1 MDHIEKILI
10 LITVSLPIL
19 LLLNLLN
26 KNVCKYY
33 PIVFAL
39 RYTLVLLLPRDY
51 GDTANDFI
59 YLQIISTFIMT
70 VFNLWVSAFAFMV
83 PVGAS
88 IAAQVIHYGE
98 DSNPGSLVLK
108 SMFVCLF
115 FALNFLVIVSVIFSM
130 GNLVVKN
137 HVLLKGNEKLLN
149 SLKQGLI
156 IAQSNDG
163 ELVFANAA
171 AKQLSR

>member
-1 MDHIEKILI
+1 MRSLKFAMCKNLPTKAHKKAWLSVERLFIYRSNTYVAITFFIQIIRYIEGKSPVDLSRDYIKNKNPYNEYFVAATMDHIERIL
-10 LITVSLPIL
+10 LLFTVSLPIL
-19 LLLNLLN
+19 LLLNVLN

-88 IAAQVIHYGE
+88 IAA
-98 DSNPGSLVLK
+98 
-108 SMFVCLF
+108 
-115 FALNFLVIVSVIFSM
+115 
-130 GNLVVKN
+130 
-137 HVLLKGNEKLLN
+137 
-149 SLKQGLI
+149 
-156 IAQSNDG
+156 
-163 ELVFANAA
+163 
-171 AKQLSR
+171 